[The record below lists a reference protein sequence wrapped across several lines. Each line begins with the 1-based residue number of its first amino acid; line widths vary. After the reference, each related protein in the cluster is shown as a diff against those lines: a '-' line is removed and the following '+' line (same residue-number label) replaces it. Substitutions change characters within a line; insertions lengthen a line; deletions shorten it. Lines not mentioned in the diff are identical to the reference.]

1 METEFSGRTQALQR
15 DALKYLLFS
24 LGDYGDIEDSG
35 VKIIERGEGCYIYD
49 TDGRCYL
56 DTFASLLTTIC
67 GHHRPEVHQAMLEQ
81 MRKIEFY
88 PIYHDCVTPVVIELA
103 KRLAAL
109 APGDLEVSFF
119 VSDGSDAIESA
130 LKMARQYFWERGE
143 KSRWKILFRRNSYHG
158 ASLGAMA
165 ATGLTWFREPQEP
178 LSPGFIPVMAP
189 HSYRCELGLNPE
201 ESARMALRNTEA
213 IIHWEGPST
222 IAAMILDPVPG
233 SNVGYPVPPPFYLP
247 ELHALCQQHGIL
259 TIYDEIQ
266 VGMGKTGKMFCCEH
280 WGVVPDF
287 LCLGKGF
294 SGGFA
299 PFGVV
304 LTTAEIAEVFRR
316 PGHEFRHGYTF
327 AGHPIGAAAA
337 LAVLDILEKEHL
349 VERAAEMGDYL
360 GERLNGLYRYPIVGD
375 IRGLGLLRAV
385 ELVADREAKTPLDPA
400 LKVGNFVR
408 DYCYRQ
414 GMILRNNG
422 DILVLAPPLVVTRA
436 IIDAIVAHLEAGIQA
451 ALQELENR
459 AAADD
464 SPYR

>member
-1 METEFSGRTQALQR
+1 MNAEYSEKTQALQQE
-15 DALKYLLFS
+15 ALRYILFS
-24 LGDYGDIEDSG
+24 LGDYGDIESSG

-49 TDGRCYL
+49 TDGHRYL

-67 GHHRPEVHQAMLEQ
+67 GHHRPEIHQAMLEQ

-88 PIYHDCVTPVVIELA
+88 PIYHDCLTPVVIELA
-103 KRLAAL
+103 KRLAEL
-109 APGDLEVSFF
+109 APGNLEVSFF
-119 VSDGSDAIESA
+119 VSDGSDATESA
-130 LKMARQYFWERGE
+130 IKMARQFFWEKGE

-189 HSYRCELGLNPE
+189 HPYRCELGLNLE

-213 IIHWEGPST
+213 IIRWEGPNT
-222 IAAMILDPVPG
+222 IAAIILDPVPG

-247 ELHALCQQHGIL
+247 ELKALCEQHGIL

-280 WGVVPDF
+280 WNVVPDF
-287 LCLGKGF
+287 LCLAKGF
-294 SGGFA
+294 SAGFA
-299 PFGVV
+299 PLGVV
-304 LTTAEIAEVFRR
+304 LTTAEIADVFRR

-327 AGHPIGAAAA
+327 AGHPVCAAAA
-337 LAVLDILEKEHL
+337 LAVLDIFEKEHL
-349 VERAAEMGDYL
+349 VERAAAMGDYL
-360 GERLNGLYRYPIVGD
+360 EERLNCLYQYPIVGD

-385 ELVADREAKTPLDPA
+385 ELVADQETKTPLDPS
-400 LKVGNFVR
+400 LNVGGFVR
-408 DYCYRQ
+408 DYCYRH

-422 DILVLAPPLVVTRA
+422 DILVLAPPLVVTRE
-436 IIDAIVAHLEAGIQA
+436 IIDEIVVNIEAGIVA
-451 ALQELENR
+451 AMKDLGLR
-459 AAADD
+459 K
-464 SPYR
+464 